1 MGVPDQHNNLR
12 EILRKKRSS
21 VLHQM
26 QLLDVDTADWSKVDA
41 LCMDSRIAGKRF
53 CRLDCDELDA
63 LLKKLRAIRRKQ
75 TTLKIS
81 DMRKETREAIGSLKT
96 QMLEAAATLTSEE
109 REEFYNEVNEWTYE
123 QYEDALLCQEAE
135 MQSYDEED

>member
-53 CRLDCDELDA
+53 SRLDCDELDA

-75 TTLKIS
+75 TTLKN
-81 DMRKETREAIGSLKT
+81 K
-96 QMLEAAATLTSEE
+96 
-109 REEFYNEVNEWTYE
+109 
-123 QYEDALLCQEAE
+123 
-135 MQSYDEED
+135 

>member
-41 LCMDSRIAGKRF
+41 LCMDSRIVGKRF

-75 TTLKIS
+75 TTLKN
-81 DMRKETREAIGSLKT
+81 K
-96 QMLEAAATLTSEE
+96 
-109 REEFYNEVNEWTYE
+109 
-123 QYEDALLCQEAE
+123 
-135 MQSYDEED
+135 